1 MSLRF
6 LLVVA
11 GGGVLAWS
19 VRSWRQAIRFALIL
33 LVAEGALRKWV
44 FPGAQDLIYF
54 AKDVFFLGAYAGFL
68 RDRAAGRI
76 RYHPPA
82 MPVLYFALGMAA
94 VIGVLEIF
102 NPNLPNL
109 LVGILGFKAYFL
121 YVPLLFVVPAVFE
134 SDADFYRFLRR
145 YVLIAIPVGVLAI
158 SQFFSPSTSVLNT
171 YAWNTTD
178 YQFIA
183 TFGTSTY
190 VRVTGTFSFITGYT
204 SYLLATAILIL
215 TVLGAS
221 GWRFRGNLLIFTTF
235 GMTLLGMFMSGS
247 RGPVA
252 MLTLISPLY
261 WWLAVAREGRA
272 GVVFGRALLGLGL
285 VAAFLAYF
293 GGDAMGAFYGRA
305 THSTDLQSRF
315 SSPLQSPFLL
325 LPDAG
330 PLGLG
335 IGATHQTA
343 AAVTPGIPPYS
354 WLHGLT
360 AEVETGRIM
369 VELGAVGFLAIYFTR
384 LLLVAIALREALRL
398 RTRFHRGLATASF
411 LFLLIQVFGGAV
423 FDVTAGVYYWLFA
436 GMTFLA
442 IRLDEKAVA
451 TAARKAGA
459 APAVPAATPAAT
471 PAAAPVPESGSWQP
485 AQPASS

>member
-6 LLVVA
+6 LIVVA

-19 VRSWRQAIRFALIL
+19 VLNWRKAIRFALIL
-33 LVAEGALRKWV
+33 LIAEGALRKWV

-68 RDRAAGRI
+68 RDRAGGRVH
-76 RYHPPA
+76 YHPPA
-82 MPVLYFALGMAA
+82 MPVLYFALGMSA
-94 VIGVLEIF
+94 VLGVLEIF

-121 YVPLLFVVPAVFE
+121 YVPLLFVVPAAFDG
-134 SDADFYRFLRR
+134 DAEFYGFLRR

-158 SQFFSPSTSVLNT
+158 IQFFSPTTSMLNT
-171 YAWNTTD
+171 YAWNTSD
-178 YQFIA
+178 YSFVA

-215 TVLGAS
+215 TVLGTS
-221 GWRFRGNLLIFTTF
+221 GWRFRGNLFILAAL
-235 GMTLLGMFMSGS
+235 GMTLLGMLMSGS

-252 MLTLISPLY
+252 MLALISPLY
-261 WWLAVAREGRA
+261 WWLGVAREGQA
-272 GVVFGRALLGLGL
+272 GAVFGRALLGMALLAGL
-285 VAAFLAYF
+285 LAYF
-293 GGDAMGAFYGRA
+293 GGDALGAFYGRA
-305 THSTDLQSRF
+305 TGSTDLQSRF
-315 SSPLQSPFLL
+315 SSPLRSPFLL

-354 WLHGLT
+354 WLHGL
-360 AEVETGRIM
+360 AVEVETGRIM
-369 VELGAVGFLAIYFTR
+369 VELGAVGFLAVYFVR
-384 LLLVAIALREALRL
+384 LSMVVVSLSSALKL
-398 RTRFHRGLATASF
+398 RTRFHRSLATASF
-411 LFLLIQVFGGAV
+411 LFLLIQVLGGAV
-423 FDVTAGVYYWLFA
+423 FDVTAGVYYWFFA
-436 GMTFLA
+436 GLTFLA
-442 IRLDEKAVA
+442 IRLDQRVTSASRK
-451 TAARKAGA
+451 TAA
-459 APAVPAATPAAT
+459 P
-471 PAAAPVPESGSWQP
+471 PAAAAVLP
-485 AQPASS
+485 AAAEPIA

>member
-6 LLVVA
+6 LIVVA

-19 VRSWRQAIRFALIL
+19 VLNWRQAIRFALIL
-33 LVAEGALRKWV
+33 LIAEGALRKWV

-68 RDRAAGRI
+68 RDRSGGRV

-82 MPVLYFALGMAA
+82 MPVLYFALGMSA
-94 VIGVLEIF
+94 VLGLLEIF

-121 YVPLLFVVPAVFE
+121 YVPLLFVVPAAFDG
-134 SDADFYRFLRR
+134 DAEIYRFLRR

-158 SQFFSPSTSVLNT
+158 TQFFSPTTSMLNT
-171 YAWNTTD
+171 YAWNTSD
-178 YQFIA
+178 YGFVA

-204 SYLLATAILIL
+204 SYLLATSILTL
-215 TVLGAS
+215 TVLGTAS
-221 GWRFRGNLLIFTTF
+221 WRFRGNLLVFAAF

-252 MLTLISPLY
+252 MLALVSPLY
-261 WWLAVAREGRA
+261 WWLAIAREGQA
-272 GVVFGRALLGLGL
+272 GAVFGRALLSLGV
-285 VAAFLAYF
+285 VAACLSYF
-293 GGDAMGAFYGRA
+293 GGDALGAFVGRA
-305 THSTDLQSRF
+305 KASTDIQARF
-315 SSPLQSPFLL
+315 TSPLESPLLL

-354 WLHGLT
+354 WLHGLL

-369 VELGAVGFLAIYFTR
+369 VELGAVGFLAVYFVR
-384 LLLVAIALREALRL
+384 LLLVVVALTQALRL
-398 RTRFHRGLATASF
+398 RTRFHRILATASF
-411 LFLLIQVFGGAV
+411 LFLLIQVLGGAV
-423 FDVTAGVYYWLFA
+423 FDVTAGVYYWFFA
-436 GMTFLA
+436 GLTFLA
-442 IRLDEKAVA
+442 IRLDQQVA
-451 TAARKAGA
+451 A
-459 APAVPAATPAAT
+459 APRKEAVPAATAVLAAAAEPAA
-471 PAAAPVPESGSWQP
+471 
-485 AQPASS
+485 